1 MKKRDSF
8 TNRLGFILACVGSAV
23 GMGNLWMFPTRVSLY
38 GGGSFLIPYFIFVVL
53 IGATGVIGE
62 MAFGRA
68 ARSGPVNAFGMALES
83 RGKRKLGE
91 ALGLIPTVGA
101 LAMAIGYTVVMG
113 WILKY
118 AVGTFTGATL
128 APADVDSYAAA
139 FGGMASAFGNNGWQ
153 IAALLLCI
161 LIMMMGIGQG
171 IEKANKIMMPLF
183 FLLFVGLAV
192 YIALQPG
199 AVAGYRY
206 IFRVDPVALKN
217 PMTWI
222 YALGQAFFSLS
233 LGMGVMMTY
242 ASYLSNEDNLISNT
256 AIVCTLDTLVA
267 LFAGFMIIPAV
278 FATGIAPGMG
288 GGFGFATLAGV
299 FMAIPGGQLIGTVFY
314 FLLFFAAIT
323 SSTSI
328 LEGTIAFLVEEKG
341 FERKK
346 ALLGASTVIFI
357 IGVMYTLSQAYM
369 NLKGIW
375 ISGDGISYP
384 IFGDFLEYLTDR
396 LLLPLG
402 AFFTTVFVGWIWGTD
417 NSVEEATS
425 YGKFKFT
432 LAPVYKFIVKILD
445 PIAIG
450 AIIIAG
456 LVFGMSIS

>member
-91 ALGLIPTVGA
+91 ALGLIPMVGA

-206 IFRVDPVALKN
+206 IFRVDPVALKS

-222 YALGQAFFSLS
+222 YALGQAFSSLS
-233 LGMGVMMTY
+233 IAGNGTIIY
-242 ASYLSNEDNLISNT
+242 GSYLSDEENIPAS
-256 AIVCTLDTLVA
+256 AARVAFFDTLAACLAA
-267 LFAGFMIIPAV
+267 LVIIPAM
-278 FATGIAPGMG
+278 ATTGSQLDQGGPGLMFIFLPNLIRSMTGGRIIA
-288 GGFGFATLAGV
+288 
-299 FMAIPGGQLIGTVFY
+299 II
-314 FLLFFAAIT
+314 FFAAVFLAGMT
-323 SSTSI
+323 SLINLYEAPIATVQEKLHLSRVPACGVIAVIGIIVSLLIQGIVSTWMDILSI
-328 LEGTIAFLVEEKG
+328 YIC
-341 FERKK
+341 
-346 ALLGASTVIFI
+346 
-357 IGVMYTLSQAYM
+357 
-369 NLKGIW
+369 
-375 ISGDGISYP
+375 
-384 IFGDFLEYLTDR
+384 
-396 LLLPLG
+396 PLG
-402 AFFTTVFVGWIWGTD
+402 AGLAGIMFFWVCKK
-417 NSVEEATS
+417 SYVEEQVNK
-425 YGKFKFT
+425 GRERKFT
-432 LAPVYKFIVKILD
+432 KYFIPVCKYIYVPICFIVLILG
-445 PIAIG
+445 IALGGIG
-450 AIIIAG
+450 
-456 LVFGMSIS
+456 